1 MPSIKVVGK
10 YSGMSGIEHLC
21 LLTSVGLSNYPVSSF
36 ARKECVKIVLIKSPS
51 PHTSHLWRLGRMVI
65 WHVTREYPLST
76 KLSLRSFSRQ
86 LDDTGDGKMPRDY
99 FPESCIL
106 VERNLLSPVT
116 IMETLCVSLPHSSV
130 KAVRCQTI

>member
-1 MPSIKVVGK
+1 MYVCVSYKQP
-10 YSGMSGIEHLC
+10 SGIEHSC

-36 ARKECVKIVLIKSPS
+36 TRKECVKIVLLESLPP
-51 PHTSHLWRLGRMVI
+51 PHTSHLWRLGRTVI

-86 LDDTGDGKMPRDY
+86 LDDTWDGKMPRDY
-99 FPESCIL
+99 FPKACIL
-106 VERNLLSPVT
+106 VERNLLSLVT